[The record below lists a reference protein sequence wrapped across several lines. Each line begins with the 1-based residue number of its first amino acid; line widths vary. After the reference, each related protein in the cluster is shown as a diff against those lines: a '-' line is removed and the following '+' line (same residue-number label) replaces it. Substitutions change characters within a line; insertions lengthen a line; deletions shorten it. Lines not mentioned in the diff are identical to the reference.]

1 MSGLAQFQARNQ
13 TTSDR
18 ATDKTFILHN
28 AAPGAQFLTPHLQ
41 ETHFRVST
49 TALDVSTG
57 RGIGYYLA
65 KPRTSALVRGPT
77 VLFGCKHKKRT
88 ECERKTIPVKQY
100 KKRTDKRSVK

>member
-1 MSGLAQFQARNQ
+1 MMRLSTSGLAQFQARNQ

-18 ATDKTFILHN
+18 ATDKTLILHN

-100 KKRTDKRSVK
+100 KK